1 MHQSIILTP
10 KELADLIRDAA
21 REAAQEVL
29 RQMRPSQDDG
39 GLWDAEQVAE
49 YLGVSAYTVAYK
61 LAYTRGFPAA
71 LRLGDGRKA
80 RRRWKAAE
88 IKEWAEARQDRTGQ

>member
-10 KELADLIRDAA
+10 EELADLIRDAA

-29 RQMRPSQDDG
+29 RQMRPSQDEEE
-39 GLWDAEQVAE
+39 LWDAEQVAR

-61 LAYTRGFPAA
+61 LAYGRGFPTAI
-71 LRLGDGRKA
+71 RLGDGRKA
-80 RRRWKAAE
+80 KRRWKAAE
-88 IKEWAEARQDRTGQ
+88 IKEWAEGRR